1 MTLGYREEGDML
13 IANSTLTELL
23 KILINYIYII
33 DLEKLERQ
41 LADHKRYV
49 DMSYEKTVDSC
60 LAK

>member
-1 MTLGYREEGDML
+1 MEWLIVDNDSYREEGDML

-41 LADHKRYV
+41 LADHKN
-49 DMSYEKTVDSC
+49 M
-60 LAK
+60 